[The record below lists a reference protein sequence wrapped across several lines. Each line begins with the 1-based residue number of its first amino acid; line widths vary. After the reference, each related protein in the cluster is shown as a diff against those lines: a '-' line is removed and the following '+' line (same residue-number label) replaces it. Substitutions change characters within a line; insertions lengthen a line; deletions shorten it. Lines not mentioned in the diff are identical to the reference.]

1 LLIKYLAFILG
12 FICPILSIAQNKALI
27 ARFEHQCTMPLAYP
41 DYFQNKL
48 FTDSLLKITS
58 NWVKS
63 SFRASSVD
71 YKRRNPITYMPG
83 IMEYSA
89 MRSIASTDFDLAI
102 SIVSTLLTEN
112 EIRKLPKN
120 SSQLV
125 IQVEVTDR
133 NERKL
138 YRNKAKID
146 LVIAES
152 SSFYNERKIGETDF
166 QNLYFDALNIALGL
180 GGKAKSYAFQQPDDP
195 MIVSFLEYADKFNFQ
210 ILNRGAFEWQEA
222 IGTRQVSLKL
232 GTPLFVKEENRFE
245 RSATFTN
252 PYQQKD
258 YQLNAML
265 NSKLSDRVTLH
276 FYQQEVV
283 TAILKSNESREEFQI
298 SGKIDDDKILL
309 TRNLKTNFVKIF
321 FNDDLKAL
329 LVYQEGK
336 PDYDAKYDLYLSR
349 QASVELR
356 SELASVLLGEML
368 MQALRKFYELESKY
382 PSKKRGE

>member
-1 LLIKYLAFILG
+1 LNYKPLLINYLAFFLG
-12 FICPILSIAQNKALI
+12 FICPSFSLAQNKALI

-48 FTDSLLKITS
+48 FADSLLKITS
-58 NWVKS
+58 NWTKS
-63 SFRASSVD
+63 RFQAASVD

-83 IMEYSA
+83 IMEYSPV
-89 MRSIASTDFDLAI
+89 RSIANTDFDLAI

-120 SSQLV
+120 SAQLI

-138 YRNKAKID
+138 YRNKAKVE
-146 LVIAES
+146 LVIAENAN
-152 SSFYNERKIGETDF
+152 FYSERKISEANF
-166 QNLYFDALNIALGL
+166 QELYFDALQTALGL
-180 GGKAKSYAFQQPDDP
+180 GGKAKKSYAFKQPDDES
-195 MIVSFLEYADKFNFQ
+195 IASFLEYADQFNFQ
-210 ILNRGAFEWQEA
+210 VLNRGAFEWQEA
-222 IGTRQVSLKL
+222 IGSRQVSLKL
-232 GTPLFVKEENRFE
+232 GTPLFVAEENRYE

-252 PYQQKD
+252 PYQQKE

-265 NSKLSDRVTLH
+265 TSKLSDRVTLY

-283 TAILKSNESREEFQI
+283 TAILKSNESREEFQV
-298 SGKIDDDKILL
+298 SGKMDDDKILL
-309 TRNLKTNFVKIF
+309 TRNLKTNLVKIF
-321 FNDDLKAL
+321 LNDDLKAL

-336 PDYDAKYDLYLSR
+336 PDSDAKYNLYLSR

-356 SELASVLLGEML
+356 SELASVLLGELL
-368 MQALRKFYELESKY
+368 MQALRKYYELETK
-382 PSKKRGE
+382 